1 MCPVKTTKIKRS
13 FFCNVCWEHS
23 WAHMLTLMF
32 QYCPFSVR
40 KNSPLFFSDRT
51 FLSRSIVAAESFTT
65 RGGEGNHINPCH
77 DIEQLY
83 QVARREKSWYIFIA
97 FIYYL
102 SIDGHY
108 RPHVWGYFRYKTYF
122 HPISSDD
129 SKFLVNLGFSTSITR
144 LEIEMLHM
152 ACLTRKCWV
161 EVSLYILWAV
171 KVSWSNI
178 YGNHGEMQCSC
189 VRAAMPHYDMPKNPM
204 SHVVLNT
211 LGEILREKM
220 IYEDSLISINCF
232 TRVGQTKPPSTYEDS
247 SKLMFFIFASLFK
260 NYYEWKF
267 TCDDHT

>member
-129 SKFLVNLGFSTSITR
+129 SKFLVNLGFSTSIKR
-144 LEIEMLHM
+144 LEIEMLHGLSYKKM
-152 ACLTRKCWV
+152 LSRSI
-161 EVSLYILWAV
+161 SLYPVSGKGQLIQYLW
-171 KVSWSNI
+171 KSWRNA
-178 YGNHGEMQCSC
+178 MFLCACSHATL
-189 VRAAMPHYDMPKNPM
+189 RHAQE
-204 SHVVLNT
+204 SHEPCCT
-211 LGEILREKM
+211 
-220 IYEDSLISINCF
+220 
-232 TRVGQTKPPSTYEDS
+232 
-247 SKLMFFIFASLFK
+247 
-260 NYYEWKF
+260 
-267 TCDDHT
+267 